1 VNSDSLGSGASFTTF
16 ALWARASADL
26 FASPA
31 SRGDGYA
38 DALVVTTGEHASTLE
53 HLAEM
58 DRLLRDIQVELE
70 PGRDPAPALETPPP
84 DATSE
89 TPQAPSPPVHEPPDS
104 GASISEGDPATPEAP
119 PPAELSEPTPQVSEP
134 APQLFEPTLQLQ
146 ALSQLAARL
155 LASMRELLD
164 GYEQFLVQIP
174 AVRLPAAAR
183 PPTPTPQQ
191 APPRDVPDVTVAAG
205 PFVSLDA
212 LRSFEH
218 AVSGLPG
225 VRDVAVRGYEGSDRA
240 IIEVR
245 LDRNGG

>member
-1 VNSDSLGSGASFTTF
+1 
-16 ALWARASADL
+16 
-26 FASPA
+26 
-31 SRGDGYA
+31 
-38 DALVVTTGEHASTLE
+38 
-53 HLAEM
+53 
-58 DRLLRDIQVELE
+58 
-70 PGRDPAPALETPPP
+70 
-84 DATSE
+84 
-89 TPQAPSPPVHEPPDS
+89 VHEPPDS

-174 AVRLPAAAR
+174 AVRPPAAAA
-183 PPTPTPQQ
+183 PHAPTPQQ

>member
-1 VNSDSLGSGASFTTF
+1 LYG
-16 ALWARASADL
+16 R
-26 FASPA
+26 
-31 SRGDGYA
+31 RGRYA
-38 DALVVTTGEHASTLE
+38 PALVVTTGEHASTAE
-53 HLAEM
+53 HLVEM

-89 TPQAPSPPVHEPPDS
+89 TPQAPSPPVHDAPDS
-104 GASISEGDPATPEAP
+104 GASSSEGDPATPEAP
-119 PPAELSEPTPQVSEP
+119 PPAEFSEPTPQLSEP
-134 APQLFEPTLQLQ
+134 APQSSEPTLRLQ

-155 LASMRELLD
+155 LAAMRELLD
-164 GYEQFLVQIP
+164 GYEQFMVQIP
-174 AVRLPAAAR
+174 AVRPPAAAA
-183 PPTPTPQQ
+183 PPAPTPQQ

-205 PFVSLDA
+205 PFVSVDA

>member
-1 VNSDSLGSGASFTTF
+1 
-16 ALWARASADL
+16 
-26 FASPA
+26 
-31 SRGDGYA
+31 
-38 DALVVTTGEHASTLE
+38 VTTGEHASTLE

-58 DRLLRDIQVELE
+58 DRLLRAIQVELE

-84 DATSE
+84 
-89 TPQAPSPPVHEPPDS
+89 APPTT
-104 GASISEGDPATPEAP
+104 APEAAPPEVDPP
-119 PPAELSEPTPQVSEP
+119 PPAQASEPRGGGDQVY
-134 APQLFEPTLQLQ
+134 
-146 ALSQLAARL
+146 ALGQLAARL

-174 AVRLPAAAR
+174 GVRPPAAAR
-183 PPTPTPQQ
+183 PPAPTPQQ
-191 APPRDVPDVTVAAG
+191 APTRDVPDVTVAAG
-205 PFVSLDA
+205 PFVSLDS

-218 AVSGLPG
+218 AVSDLPG

>member
-16 ALWARASADL
+16 ALRPGASADL
-26 FASPA
+26 FASPVG
-31 SRGDGYA
+31 RGDGYA

-58 DRLLRDIQVELE
+58 DRLLRDIQIELE

-89 TPQAPSPPVHEPPDS
+89 TPQAPSPPARDAPDCS
-104 GASISEGDPATPEAP
+104 ASISDGDPATPEA
-119 PPAELSEPTPQVSEP
+119 PPAELSEPTPQLSEP
-134 APQLFEPTLQLQ
+134 RLQLQ
-146 ALSQLAARL
+146 ALSQLAGRL

-164 GYEQFLVQIP
+164 GYEQFLEQIP
-174 AVRLPAAAR
+174 AVSPPAAGR
-183 PPTPTPQQ
+183 PPAPTRQQ
-191 APPRDVPDVTVAAG
+191 APGRVVPDVTVAAG
-205 PFVSLDA
+205 PFMSLDA
-212 LRSFEH
+212 LRSFER
-218 AVSGLPG
+218 AVSRLPG

>member
-1 VNSDSLGSGASFTTF
+1 M
-16 ALWARASADL
+16 
-26 FASPA
+26 
-31 SRGDGYA
+31 
-38 DALVVTTGEHASTLE
+38 TTGEHASTLE

-84 DATSE
+84 
-89 TPQAPSPPVHEPPDS
+89 APPTT
-104 GASISEGDPATPEAP
+104 APEAAPPEAAPPAADPP
-119 PPAELSEPTPQVSEP
+119 PPAQASEPRAGGDQVY
-134 APQLFEPTLQLQ
+134 

-174 AVRLPAAAR
+174 ALRPPAAAHR
-183 PPTPTPQQ
+183 PAPPRQQ
-191 APPRDVPDVTVAAG
+191 APTRDVPDVTVAAG

>member
-174 AVRLPAAAR
+174 AVRPPAAAA
-183 PPTPTPQQ
+183 PHAPTPQQ